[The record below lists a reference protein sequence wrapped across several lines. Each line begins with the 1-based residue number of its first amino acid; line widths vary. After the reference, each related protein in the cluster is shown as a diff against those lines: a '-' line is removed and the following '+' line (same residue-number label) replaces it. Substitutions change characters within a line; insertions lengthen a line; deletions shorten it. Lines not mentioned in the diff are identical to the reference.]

1 MKTLLKLLALAS
13 LSFAVNAYAL
23 SIDLAANQSTVN
35 LGDEVAVQVRISGL
49 EGDTA
54 VGVYDLQL
62 NYDSS
67 IFSLHQIVWG
77 DAVIG
82 NQLDL
87 LGFGS
92 LQDSSSDTNT
102 LTAFELSFDDL
113 LDLES
118 LQASEFSLFSIILKS
133 IALGTSQFSL
143 TSSLF
148 GDANG
153 SELMIDSIN
162 NTQVSVGS
170 VVVPEPSSLLLLFG
184 MLALILVRSRM
195 SQSQK

>member
-170 VVVPEPSSLLLLFG
+170 VVVQEPSSLLLLFG

>member
-195 SQSQK
+195 SQ